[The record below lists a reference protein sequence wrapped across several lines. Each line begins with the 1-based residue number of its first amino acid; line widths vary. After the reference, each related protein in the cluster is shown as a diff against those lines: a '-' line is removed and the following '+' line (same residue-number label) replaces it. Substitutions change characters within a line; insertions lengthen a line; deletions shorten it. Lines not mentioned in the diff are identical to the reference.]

1 MEWNQSEV
9 LALATE
15 KCATCGGYG
24 LRPSRNGT
32 RTACNCVLR
41 NIFRTCFERFKTSIL
56 RKESILSR
64 PYREYMPS
72 GNGQLSWG
80 RKDEEYAADF
90 LLVVKRTLTP
100 AEHNLFKYHF
110 LLGADWRLCCRK
122 LNIEKGIFFHSLYRI
137 TAKLGRTFAELEP
150 YALYPLHEYFYGE
163 RRNSPSRVVSIRR
176 DQSISSKVP
185 LRKAA

>member
-9 LALATE
+9 LALAME
-15 KCATCGGYG
+15 KCVTCEGFGM
-24 LRPSRNGT
+24 RPSRNGT
-32 RTACNCVLR
+32 TTACNCVLR
-41 NIFRTCFERFKTSIL
+41 SIFRKCFDRFKTSTI

-64 PYREYMPS
+64 PYLHHTSSPH
-72 GNGQLSWG
+72 GKLSWG

-100 AEHNLFKYHF
+100 ADYKLFNYHF

-122 LNIEKGIFFHSLYRI
+122 LKIEKGLFFHSLYRI

-150 YALYPLHEYFYGE
+150 YALYPLHDYFYGE
-163 RRNSPSRVVSIRR
+163 QRSPQAKVVTIRKE
-176 DQSISSKVP
+176 QSLSAKVP
-185 LRKAA
+185 LTKVA